1 MKGNPSRPSPRNPTP
16 GLSPT
21 ASRLLAEASAAMG
34 RMKLDDAERALFGV
48 LALAPDCA
56 EANRL
61 MGVASQMRG
70 DHARAVEFLRDALV
84 VNPGDATAHMNL
96 GSALYETGATE
107 AALSSLRRA
116 CELAP
121 GMAACWYNLGKAL
134 KLQFQYEA
142 ACVALRHALAI
153 DPAHELSRLCLADA
167 QTGLGDIDE
176 ATRNY
181 REVLRRQPAQAQ
193 AWFSLANLKTVQFEP
208 VDVVH
213 LRRALQQVGAT
224 TEARILLGFALAKAH
239 EDQGDYDAAFEALRQ
254 ANTLKRRSVSWNC
267 AAERAR
273 VDAITKAF
281 TEPLPAPLDPTLGN
295 EVIFIVSLPRSGST
309 LTEQILAS
317 HPQVEGANEITDLP
331 QVIEDESKR
340 RGKPFPQWVPDATTE
355 DWSRLGHD
363 YLARTERWRRERSRF
378 TDKNLVTW
386 QLVGAIM
393 AMLPGARVVN
403 SHRDPLE
410 TCLACYRQLFSN
422 GAYFSYDLADM
433 ASQYQDYDRLSRH
446 WQAMFPQRILDYSY
460 ETLLAE
466 PEAQIRRLLAFC
478 ELDFDEAC
486 LAPHLASRTV
496 RSTAS
501 AAQVR
506 QPLHAAIAHSARYG
520 EQLGP
525 LRIQLRDME
534 LLTAAA
540 AP

>member
-1 MKGNPSRPSPRNPTP
+1 MKGNPPRPSLQNSAR

-21 ASRLLAEASAAMG
+21 AARLLAEAGAALG

-70 DHARAVEFLRDALV
+70 DHARAVEFLHDALA
-84 VNPGDATAHMNL
+84 VNPDDATTHMNL

-107 AALSSLRRA
+107 DALASLRRA

-121 GMAACWYNLGKAL
+121 GMAAGWYNLGKAL
-134 KLQFQYEA
+134 KLQFQYAA
-142 ACVALRHALAI
+142 ACEALRRALKL
-153 DPAHELSRLCLADA
+153 DPTHVLSRLCLADA
-167 QTGLGDIDE
+167 QTGLGDIAE
-176 ATRNY
+176 AIRNY

-193 AWFSLANLKTVQFEP
+193 AWFSLANLKTARFEP
-208 VDVVH
+208 ADVVH
-213 LRRALQQVGAT
+213 LQRALQQAGT
-224 TEARILLGFALAKAH
+224 TTDARISLGFALAKAH
-239 EDQGDYDAAFEALRQ
+239 EDQGDYAAAFEALRQ
-254 ANTLKRRSVSWNC
+254 ANMLKRRTVPWNG

-273 VDAITKAF
+273 VDAIMAAF
-281 TEPLPAPLDPTLGN
+281 ALPLPAPLDPTLGK
-295 EVIFIVSLPRSGST
+295 EVIFIVSLPRSGTT

-317 HPQVEGANEITDLP
+317 HPEVEGANEITDLP

-340 RGKPFPQWVPDATTE
+340 RGKPFPQWVPDATAE
-355 DWSRLGHD
+355 DWSRLGRD
-363 YLARTERWRRERSRF
+363 YLARTERWRRERPRF

-393 AMLPGARVVN
+393 AMLPGAHVVS
-403 SHRDPLE
+403 SHRDPME
-410 TCLACYRQLFSN
+410 TCFACYRQLFSN

-433 ASQYQDYDRLSRH
+433 ASHYQDYDRLSRH
-446 WQAMFPQRILDYSY
+446 WQAMFPQRILDYPY
-460 ETLLAE
+460 EALLAD
-466 PEAQIRRLLAFC
+466 PETRIRQLLAFC
-478 ELDFDEAC
+478 DLTFDEAC

-506 QPLHAAIAHSARYG
+506 QPLRAAATQSVFYDD
-520 EQLGP
+520 QLKP
-525 LRIQLRDME
+525 LRAQLRDTG
-534 LLTAAA
+534 LLTEEIL
-540 AP
+540 

>member
-1 MKGNPSRPSPRNPTP
+1 MKGKPSRPSSQNDAA

-21 ASRLLAEASAAMG
+21 AVRLLAEASTAMS
-34 RMKLDDAERALFGV
+34 RMKLNDAERALFGV

-70 DHARAVEFLRDALV
+70 DHARAVEFLHEALAG
-84 VNPGDATAHMNL
+84 NPDDATAHMNL

-107 AALSSLRRA
+107 AALVSLRRA

-121 GMAACWYNLGKAL
+121 GMAAGWYNLGKAL

-142 ACVALRHALAI
+142 ACVALRRALAI
-153 DPAHELSRLCLADA
+153 NPTHELSRLCLADA

-193 AWFSLANLKTVQFEP
+193 AWFSLANLKTVRFDP
-208 VDVVH
+208 ADVAP
-213 LRRALQQVGAT
+213 LRRALQQAGAT

-239 EDQGDYDAAFEALRQ
+239 EDQGNYAAAFEALRQ
-254 ANTLKRRSVSWNC
+254 ANTLKRRSVSWDG

-273 VDAITKAF
+273 VDAITTAF
-281 TEPLPAPLDPTLGN
+281 AQSLPAPLDPNLGK

-309 LTEQILAS
+309 LVEQILAS
-317 HPQVEGANEITDLP
+317 HPDVEGANEITDLP

-340 RGKPFPQWVPDATTE
+340 RGKLFPQWVPDATAE

-363 YLARTERWRRERSRF
+363 YLARTERWRRERPRF

-386 QLVGAIM
+386 QMVGAIM
-393 AMLPGARVVN
+393 AMLPGARVVS

-410 TCLACYRQLFSN
+410 TCFACYRQLFSN
-422 GAYFSYDLADM
+422 GAHFSYDLTDM
-433 ASQYQDYDRLSRH
+433 ASHYQDYDRLSQH
-446 WQAMFPQRILDYSY
+446 WQMMFPPRILDYPY
-460 ETLLAE
+460 EALLAE
-466 PEAQIRRLLAFC
+466 PEARIRRLLAFC

-486 LAPHLASRTV
+486 LTPHLAFRTV

-506 QPLHAAIAHSARYG
+506 QPLRAAVRHSARYG
-520 EQLGP
+520 ERLEP
-525 LRIQLRDME
+525 LRAQLRDMG
-534 LLTAAA
+534 LLTDA

>member
-1 MKGNPSRPSPRNPTP
+1 
-16 GLSPT
+16 
-21 ASRLLAEASAAMG
+21 MG

-70 DHARAVEFLRDALV
+70 DHARAVEFLLDALA
-84 VNPGDATAHMNL
+84 VNPNDATTHMNL

-107 AALSSLRRA
+107 AAVASLQRA

-121 GMAACWYNLGKAL
+121 DMAAGWYNLGKAL
-134 KLQFQYEA
+134 KLQLQYES
-142 ACVALRHALAI
+142 ACAALRHALAI
-153 DPAHELSRLCLADA
+153 DPTHVLSRLCLADA
-167 QTGLGDIDE
+167 QTGLGDIVE

-193 AWFSLANLKTVQFEP
+193 AWFSLANLKTVRFEP
-208 VDVVH
+208 ADVIR
-213 LRRALQQVGAT
+213 LQRALQQPGAPT
-224 TEARILLGFALAKAH
+224 DARISLGFALAKAH
-239 EDQGDYDAAFEALRQ
+239 EDQGDYAAAFEALRH
-254 ANTLKRRSVSWNC
+254 ANALKRRTVPWDG
-267 AAERAR
+267 AAEHAR
-273 VDAITKAF
+273 VDAIMTAF
-281 TEPLPAPLDPTLGN
+281 VRPLPAPLDPTLGK
-295 EVIFIVSLPRSGST
+295 EVIFIVSLPRSGTT

-317 HPQVEGANEITDLP
+317 HPEIEGANEITDLP

-340 RGKPFPQWVPDATTE
+340 RGKPYPQWVPDATTE
-355 DWSRLGHD
+355 DWARLGHD
-363 YLARTERWRRERSRF
+363 YLARTERWRRERPRF

-393 AMLPGARVVN
+393 AMLPGAHVVS

-410 TCLACYRQLFSN
+410 TCFACYRQLFSN

-433 ASQYQDYDRLSRH
+433 ASHYQDYDRLSLH
-446 WQAMFPQRILDYSY
+446 WRTMFPLRIFDYPY
-460 ETLLAE
+460 EALLAE
-466 PEAQIRRLLAFC
+466 PEARIRRLLAFC
-478 ELDFDEAC
+478 ELSFDEAC
-486 LAPHLASRTV
+486 LTPHLASRTV

-506 QPLHAAIAHSARYG
+506 QPLRAAVTHSARYG
-520 EQLGP
+520 EQLEP
-525 LRIQLRDME
+525 LRAQLRDMG
-534 LLTAAA
+534 LLADA

>member
-1 MKGNPSRPSPRNPTP
+1 
-16 GLSPT
+16 
-21 ASRLLAEASAAMG
+21 
-34 RMKLDDAERALFGV
+34 
-48 LALAPDCA
+48 
-56 EANRL
+56 
-61 MGVASQMRG
+61 
-70 DHARAVEFLRDALV
+70 
-84 VNPGDATAHMNL
+84 MNL

>member
-1 MKGNPSRPSPRNPTP
+1 MKGNPPRPSQQNSTP

-21 ASRLLAEASAAMG
+21 AARLLAEASAAMG

-70 DHARAVEFLRDALV
+70 DHARAVEFLLDALA
-84 VNPGDATAHMNL
+84 VNPNDATTHMNL

-107 AALSSLRRA
+107 AAVASLQRA

-121 GMAACWYNLGKAL
+121 DMAAGWYNLGKAL
-134 KLQFQYEA
+134 KLQLQYES
-142 ACVALRHALAI
+142 ACAALRHALAI
-153 DPAHELSRLCLADA
+153 DPTHVLSRLCLADA
-167 QTGLGDIDE
+167 QTGLGDIVE

-193 AWFSLANLKTVQFEP
+193 AWFSLANLKTVRFEP
-208 VDVVH
+208 ADVIR
-213 LRRALQQVGAT
+213 LQRALQQPGAPT
-224 TEARILLGFALAKAH
+224 DARISLGFALAKAH
-239 EDQGDYDAAFEALRQ
+239 EDQGDYAAAFEALRH
-254 ANTLKRRSVSWNC
+254 ANALKRRTVPWDG
-267 AAERAR
+267 AAEHAR
-273 VDAITKAF
+273 VDAIMTAF
-281 TEPLPAPLDPTLGN
+281 VRPLPAPLDPTLGK
-295 EVIFIVSLPRSGST
+295 EVIFIVSLPRSGTT

-317 HPQVEGANEITDLP
+317 HPEIEGANEITDLP

-340 RGKPFPQWVPDATTE
+340 RGKPYPQWVPDATTE
-355 DWSRLGHD
+355 DWARLGHD
-363 YLARTERWRRERSRF
+363 YLARTERWRRERPRF

-393 AMLPGARVVN
+393 AMLPGAHVVS

-410 TCLACYRQLFSN
+410 TCFACYRQLFSN

-433 ASQYQDYDRLSRH
+433 ASHYQDYDRLSLH
-446 WQAMFPQRILDYSY
+446 WRTMFPLRIFDYPY
-460 ETLLAE
+460 EALLAE
-466 PEAQIRRLLAFC
+466 PEARIRRLLAFC
-478 ELDFDEAC
+478 ELSFDEAC
-486 LAPHLASRTV
+486 LTPHLASRTV

-506 QPLHAAIAHSARYG
+506 QPLRAAVTHSARYG
-520 EQLGP
+520 EQLEP
-525 LRIQLRDME
+525 LRAQLRDMG
-534 LLTAAA
+534 LLADA